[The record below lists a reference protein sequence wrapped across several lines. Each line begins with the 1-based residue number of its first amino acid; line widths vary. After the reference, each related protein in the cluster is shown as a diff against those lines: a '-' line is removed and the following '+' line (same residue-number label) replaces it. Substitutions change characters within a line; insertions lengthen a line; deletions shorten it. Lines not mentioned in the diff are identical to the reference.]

1 MKAIGVIPARYG
13 STRLKAKVLADIC
26 GKPLIQHVWE
36 RSSRAKCLNALYV
49 ATDDA
54 RVKKACE
61 EFGAKVLMT
70 SPECAS
76 GSDRIIE
83 AVKNIQA
90 AYVLNIQGDEPL
102 IDPGIIDS
110 LIQTMWKE
118 KEAPV
123 TTVIKRIRNKGDLSN
138 PNIVKVV
145 IDKNGH
151 ALYFSRSTI
160 PFNREAADFKNLIFY
175 KHLGIY
181 GYHKNFLMGF
191 PKLPRSILEETEK
204 LEQLRVLEAGHKIRT
219 VETDKETISVDTE
232 EDLEKVRAVI
242 SGKNNE

>member
-36 RSSRAKCLNALYV
+36 RSSKAKCLDALYI
-49 ATDDA
+49 ATDDV
-54 RVKKACE
+54 RVKKVCE
-61 EFGAKVLMT
+61 DFGAKVLMT
-70 SPECAS
+70 SADCQS

-102 IDPGIIDS
+102 IDPSIIDS
-110 LIQTMWKE
+110 LVKTMWNE
-118 KEAPV
+118 KEALV
-123 TTVIKRIRNKGDLSN
+123 STVIKRIHNKGDLNN

-145 IDKNGH
+145 IDKKGH
-151 ALYFSRSTI
+151 ALYFSRSMI
-160 PFNREAADFKNLIFY
+160 PFNREGAEFKSLVFY

-181 GYHKNFLMGF
+181 GYHKSFLMSF
-191 PKLPRSILEETEK
+191 PKLPRSSLEETEK
-204 LEQLRVLEAGHKIRT
+204 LEQLRILEAGHKIRT
-219 VETDKETISVDTE
+219 VETEKETISVDTE
-232 EDLEKVRAVI
+232 EDLEKVRSVLAEE
-242 SGKNNE
+242 K